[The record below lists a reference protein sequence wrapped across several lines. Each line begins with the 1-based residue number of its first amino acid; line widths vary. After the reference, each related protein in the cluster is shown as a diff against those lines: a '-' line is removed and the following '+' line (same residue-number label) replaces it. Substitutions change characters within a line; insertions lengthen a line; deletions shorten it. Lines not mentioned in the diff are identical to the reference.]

1 MIDRSQSR
9 SWKTG
14 SGLGKVSVMPVLI
27 TPSSVVAFWKEA
39 GPAKWYAKDEAFDRA
54 FRDAGRALHW
64 AAARRELDDW
74 MATAEGALA
83 LMIVLDQYPR
93 NAYRATAHQFAT
105 DALALTFAKDAFD
118 KGYPATVEPDL
129 RQFFM
134 TPFEHSEDLADH
146 DALIPMIGDLPEVA
160 KYAKIHR
167 DIIVRFGRF
176 PHRNRALGRE
186 TTTEEKVF
194 LDQGGFAG

>member
-1 MIDRSQSR
+1 MTI
-9 SWKTG
+9 
-14 SGLGKVSVMPVLI
+14 LI

-39 GPAKWYAKDEAFDRA
+39 GPARWYAKDEAFDRE

-74 MATAEGALA
+74 MQTPEGAMA
-83 LMIVLDQYPR
+83 LMILLDQYPR
-93 NAYRATAHQFAT
+93 NSYRGTAHQFAT
-105 DALALTFAKDAFD
+105 DALALSFAKQAVARGYQAAF
-118 KGYPATVEPDL
+118 EPDL

-146 DALIPMIGDLPEVA
+146 DALIPLVGDLPEVA
-160 KYAKIHR
+160 KYARIHR
-167 DIIVRFGRF
+167 DIIVKFGRF
-176 PHRNRALGRE
+176 PHRNRALGRD
-186 TTTEEKVF
+186 TTAEEQAF

>member
-1 MIDRSQSR
+1 M
-9 SWKTG
+9 T
-14 SGLGKVSVMPVLI
+14 VLI

-74 MATAEGALA
+74 MATPEGALA
-83 LMIVLDQYPR
+83 LMILLDQYPR
-93 NAYRATAHQFAT
+93 NSYRGTAHQFAT
-105 DALALTFAKDAFD
+105 DRLALSFAKQAIAAGRHLAF
-118 KGYPATVEPDL
+118 EPDL

-134 TPFEHSEDLADH
+134 TPFEHSETLADH
-146 DALIPMIGDLPEVA
+146 DALIPHLDGLPEVA
-160 KYAKIHR
+160 KYATMHR

-186 TTTEEKVF
+186 TTPEERTF
-194 LDQGGFAG
+194 LEEGGFAG